1 MIYQTNMKSNKINI
15 ALVGFGNIGSYFYKT
30 VIKNK
35 KNIYR
40 KTGKIPIFKY
50 ISAKNINKKRII
62 KLPKK
67 KLVKNFSNI
76 VLDKEVDIV
85 VELIGGSEGA
95 AKKLVFSSLMNKK
108 HVITANKA
116 LISKYGDKLA
126 VIAEKN
132 KVNLEY
138 EASVAGGIPI
148 IRAIKEGLITNKIN
162 KIYGILNGTTNYI
175 LSKMESSGN
184 DFYHVLDNAKKLG
197 FAESN
202 PLSDLNGNDSAAK
215 LRILSSIAFSINISK
230 NKILTEGI
238 QNINLTDILY
248 AKKFGYKIKLLSI
261 SENKKKKLIERVH
274 PCLVSANSFL
284 ANTDG
289 VLNAIV
295 IDAAPVGKT
304 VLQGEGAGP
313 GPTSSALIS
322 DLCSVLRGNIKYPF
336 GISSKL
342 RKKTSKFD
350 ILNHTSSSYFRIEV
364 KDLPGVLSSITKMFA
379 KNKISIKNLLQNPD
393 KKNKKATIIIITHKS
408 LEKNY
413 NNLFS
418 NLTRNKFVLKKPTFI
433 RIEKV

>member
-1 MIYQTNMKSNKINI
+1 MKNKVNI
-15 ALVGFGNIGSYFYKT
+15 AIVGFGNIGSYFYK
-30 VIKNK
+30 NLLK
-35 KNIYR
+35 KRNNIFI
-40 KTGKIPIFKY
+40 KTGRVPIVKY
-50 ISAKNINKKRII
+50 VCAKNINKKR
-62 KLPKK
+62 
-67 KLVKNFSNI
+67 LVKIPRSKWIKNPLQIPFI
-76 VLDKEVDIV
+76 KDLDVI
-85 VELIGGSEGA
+85 VELVGGSEGI
-95 AKKLVFSSLMNKK
+95 AKKLVYSALRNRK

-116 LISKYGDKLA
+116 LMAKYGDELA
-126 VIAEKN
+126 IIAEKN

-184 DFYHVLDNAKKLG
+184 DFYQVLDNAKKLG

-202 PLSDLNGNDSAAK
+202 PLSDLNGNDSADK

-342 RKKTSKFD
+342 RKKTSNFN
-350 ILNHTSSSYFRIEV
+350 ILSHTSSSYFRIEV